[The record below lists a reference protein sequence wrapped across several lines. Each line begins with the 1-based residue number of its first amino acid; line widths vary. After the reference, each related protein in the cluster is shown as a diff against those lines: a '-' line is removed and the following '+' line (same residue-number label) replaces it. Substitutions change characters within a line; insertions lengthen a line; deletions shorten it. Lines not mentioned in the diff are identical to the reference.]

1 MAPLVDN
8 EENAVINWC
17 TGYKNPGIVD
27 VGTDLEVRIRESLK
41 QTWRSWHLPVRLHCP
56 TFRKFCKNFAREPA
70 LM

>member
-27 VGTDLEVRIRESLK
+27 VGTDLGGTDS
-41 QTWRSWHLPVRLHCP
+41 
-56 TFRKFCKNFAREPA
+56 REP
-70 LM
+70 